1 MVGWVD
7 RIQLNMDGVSGA
19 QGGEEEKLR
28 DIENR
33 APHEE
38 KPVKKQFQLVDDMS
52 ST

>member
-19 QGGEEEKLR
+19 QGGEEKKLR

-33 APHEE
+33 APLAL
-38 KPVKKQFQLVDDMS
+38 LVICYDLF
-52 ST
+52 

>member
-19 QGGEEEKLR
+19 QGGEEKKLR

-38 KPVKKQFQLVDDMS
+38 KPVSRNNSNL
-52 ST
+52 

>member
-28 DIENR
+28 DIENS
-33 APHEE
+33 APLVEKTSEE
-38 KPVKKQFQLVDDMS
+38 TI
-52 ST
+52 STCK

>member
-28 DIENR
+28 DIENS
-33 APHEE
+33 APLEE
-38 KPVKKQFQLVDDMS
+38 KTS
-52 ST
+52 EETISTCK

>member
-28 DIENR
+28 DIEEKTS
-33 APHEE
+33 EE
-38 KPVKKQFQLVDDMS
+38 TISNDMS